1 MYPNLKGKVAV
12 VTGGSRGIGN
22 AIARR
27 LSQEEMSV
35 VVNYYHDERSAEKT
49 VEELKRFGGRAIAV
63 QADVRTEKGVRALL
77 NAAIVELDGLDVWIN
92 SAGIETRS
100 PTHKLTLEEW
110 NRVINVNLTGTFL
123 GARTAIKY
131 FLHQRQKGN
140 VINLSSVHQRIPLP
154 NFAHYAASKGG
165 VGMFSESI
173 ALEYAA
179 CGIRVNNIAPGVIH
193 AEKFAGLEQE
203 KDVPGRISVNPVGSS
218 EQVAA
223 VAAWLASDES
233 SFVTGATI
241 FADGGMSQYPE
252 FAGVKK

>member
-1 MYPNLKGKVAV
+1 MYPDLSERVAV

-22 AIARR
+22 AIVRR
-27 LSQEEMSV
+27 LAQEKMSV
-35 VVNYYHDERSAEKT
+35 VVSYYHDERSAEKT
-49 VEELKRFGGRAIAV
+49 VDELKSFGGRAIAV
-63 QADVRTEKGVRALL
+63 KADVRTEKGVRALL
-77 NAAIVELDGLDVWIN
+77 TAAIVELDGLDVWIN

-100 PTHKLTLEEW
+100 PTHRLTLEDW
-110 NRVINVNLTGTFL
+110 NRVMNVNLTGTFL

-165 VGMFSESI
+165 VAMLSETI
-173 ALEYAA
+173 ACEYAGH
-179 CGIRVNNIAPGVIH
+179 GIRVNGIAPGVIN
-193 AEKFAGLEQE
+193 AEKFADPEQ
-203 KDVPGRISVNPVGSS
+203 KKVVSGRIPSSPAGSP

-241 FADGGMSQYPE
+241 FVDGGMSLYPE
-252 FAGVKK
+252 CAEAKD